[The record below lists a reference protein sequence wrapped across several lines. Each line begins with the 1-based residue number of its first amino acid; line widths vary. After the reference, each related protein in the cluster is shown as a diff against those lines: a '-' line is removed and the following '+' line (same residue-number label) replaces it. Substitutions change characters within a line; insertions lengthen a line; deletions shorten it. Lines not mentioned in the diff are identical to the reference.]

1 MRKRILA
8 VLFATAAA
16 AQAPEA
22 RERAAQA
29 AAGLG
34 RVLMELLGQ
43 EMAKGGYEGAVRACS
58 EVAQTV
64 TEEFAHERG
73 LEIRRVSLR
82 ARNPKDQPDEWE
94 AAKLRMWEKE
104 YKPGAPPAEV
114 FETFEEEGRRIARY
128 LKPIV
133 VQPMCLGC
141 HGPRDKISAEVRRVI
156 EERYPRD
163 HATGYQAGDLR
174 GAFSVTLRLGEK

>member
-1 MRKRILA
+1 MRYRILA

-16 AQAPEA
+16 AQAPDA

-43 EMAKGGYEGAVRACS
+43 EMARGGYEGAARACS
-58 EVAQTV
+58 ESAQTV
-64 TEEFAHERG
+64 TEQYAREQG

-94 AAKLRMWEKE
+94 AAKLKAWEKA
-104 YKPGAPPAEV
+104 YKPGAPPAEELEIV
-114 FETFEEEGRRIARY
+114 EEAGRKYARY

-141 HGPRDKISAEVRRVI
+141 HGPRDKISEAVRQVLDK
-156 EERYPRD
+156 RYPRD
-163 HATGYQAGDLR
+163 HATGYKAGDLR
-174 GAFSVTLRLGEK
+174 GAFSVTLRLGGK

>member
-1 MRKRILA
+1 MAKHFALLLFLA
-8 VLFATAAA
+8 AAA

-22 RERAAQA
+22 QQRAAQA

-34 RVLMELLGQ
+34 RILMELLGQ
-43 EMAKGGYEGAVRACS
+43 EMAKGGYEGAARACS

-64 TEEFAHERG
+64 TEEFARENG
-73 LEIRRVSLR
+73 VEIRRVSLR

-94 AAKLRMWEKE
+94 TAKLKAWEKE
-104 YKPGAPPAEV
+104 FQPGKPPQEIFEV
-114 FETFEEEGRRIARY
+114 VEEDGRRYGRY
-128 LKPIV
+128 LKPIL

-141 HGPRDKISAEVRRVI
+141 HGPRDKISEEVRQVL

-163 HATGYQAGDLR
+163 HATGYRAGDLR
-174 GAFSVTLRLGEK
+174 GAFSVTVKLAGK

>member
-1 MRKRILA
+1 MRKQVLA
-8 VLFATAAA
+8 LLFASAAA
-16 AQAPEA
+16 AQAPDA

-43 EMAKGGYEGAVRACS
+43 EMARGGYEGAVRACS

-64 TEEFAHERG
+64 TEEFAHEQG

-94 AAKLRMWEKE
+94 AAKLKAWEKD
-104 YKPGAPPAEV
+104 YKPGSPPADV
-114 FETFEEEGRRIARY
+114 FEMVEEDGRRFARY

-141 HGPRDKISAEVRRVI
+141 HGPRDKISEEVRRVI
-156 EERYPRD
+156 DERYPRD
-163 HATGYQAGDLR
+163 HATGYKAGDLR
-174 GAFSVTLRLGEK
+174 GAFSVTVRLADK

>member
-1 MRKRILA
+1 MAKQIFIL
-8 VLFATAAA
+8 LFASALA
-16 AQAPEA
+16 AQAPGA

-43 EMAKGGYEGAVRACS
+43 EMARGGYEGAVLACS

-64 TEEFAHERG
+64 TEKFGHEQG
-73 LEIRRVSLR
+73 VEIRRVSLR

-94 AAKLRMWEKE
+94 AAKLRQWEKD
-104 YKPGAPPAEV
+104 YKPGQPLQDV
-114 FETFEEEGRRIARY
+114 FEVMEEKGRRFGRY
-128 LKPIV
+128 LKPII

-141 HGPRDKISAEVRRVI
+141 HGPRETIPEPVRQVLDQ
-156 EERYPRD
+156 RYPRD
-163 HATGYQAGDLR
+163 HATGYRAGDLR
-174 GAFSVTLRLGEK
+174 GAFSVTVRLGDK

>member
-1 MRKRILA
+1 MMRKTIPLLL
-8 VLFATAAA
+8 LFAAA
-16 AQAPEA
+16 AQPPDA
-22 RERAAQA
+22 RERASQA

-43 EMAKGGYEGAVRACS
+43 EMARGSYEGAVRACS

-64 TEEFAHERG
+64 TEEFAHEQG

-94 AAKLRMWEKE
+94 AAKLRAWEKE
-104 YKPGAPPAEV
+104 YKPGQPPVEV
-114 FETFEEEGRRIARY
+114 FEIVEEDGRRLGRY

-141 HGPRDKISAEVRRVI
+141 HGPRDKISEEVRRVLD
-156 EERYPRD
+156 ERYPRD
-163 HATGYQAGDLR
+163 RATGYKAGDLR
-174 GAFSVTLRLGEK
+174 GAFSVTLRLGGK